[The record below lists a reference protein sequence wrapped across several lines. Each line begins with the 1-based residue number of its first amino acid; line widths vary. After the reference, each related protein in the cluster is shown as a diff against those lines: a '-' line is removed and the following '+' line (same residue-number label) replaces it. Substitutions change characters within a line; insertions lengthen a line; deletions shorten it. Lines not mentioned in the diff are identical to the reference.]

1 MTLPQYYAM
10 PGIGRRITPQRLFDT
25 VQRLYDIKP
34 EILTSPLRDG
44 ELVRVRHSVMYILKK
59 KTTMTLKHIAD
70 TLGKEHHTTVM
81 HGCERVQAAIDGYDP
96 KLLAVYEN
104 ISEKMYDNL

>member
-10 PGIGRRITPQRLFDT
+10 PGIGRRVTPKRLFDT
-25 VQRLYDIKP
+25 VERLYDIKP

-44 ELVRVRHSVMYILKK
+44 ELVRIRQSVMYILRF
-59 KTTMTLKHIAD
+59 KTTMSLEDIAN
-70 TLGKEHHTTVM
+70 TLGRTDHTTCI
-81 HGCERVQAAIDGYDP
+81 HSCRKVQNAINGYDG

-104 ISEKMYDNL
+104 ISEKMYDNY